1 LGSARTSTEIH
12 ALCDDLIRMTAP
24 QLLAA
29 VQADLPTVGFFDEL
43 SFLRRHWNDVLWST
57 AAALGW
63 TSDRG
68 CTRRRVGR
76 SRLWAKA
83 LEAVV
88 GLFGWRADS
97 TPAVPRLQRGQI
109 GAQHIGQ
116 CFSAGGDLLPALI
129 TL

>member
-68 CTRRRVGR
+68 CTRRHCRR
-76 SRLWAKA
+76 SGGLLGSLKA
-83 LEAVV
+83 AVHSV
-88 GLFGWRADS
+88 AL
-97 TPAVPRLQRGQI
+97 L
-109 GAQHIGQ
+109 
-116 CFSAGGDLLPALI
+116 GGKLLC
-129 TL
+129 

>member
-68 CTRRRVGR
+68 CTRRQFCRSAISIGALIAAGR
-76 SRLWAKA
+76 SSL
-83 LEAVV
+83 
-88 GLFGWRADS
+88 S
-97 TPAVPRLQRGQI
+97 
-109 GAQHIGQ
+109 
-116 CFSAGGDLLPALI
+116 
-129 TL
+129 